1 MKGELTALVL
11 ALVLSLRGTAT
22 AQQAAIVSGT
32 VVDPIGTA
40 VTDARVAL
48 TTADGTPVQAATT
61 GAKGEFTFPDV
72 PAGSYVV
79 RVDVTGFT
87 PFSTDAFTVDDG
99 GRLLTLPLIVL
110 AVEGFS
116 TSVVVRATEAIAE
129 EQIRVQEQQRWLG
142 IVPNFYVSY
151 VPNAAPLTSRQKFTL
166 AAHETFDWTAFV
178 GASVAAAIDQ
188 STAAHPGFGEGTSG
202 YAKRW
207 AASFADNRT
216 GDLLSHY
223 VFASVFRQD
232 PRYFYQGTGTT
243 KSRLIHALASAVL
256 ARSDRGTTMPNYAQ
270 MFGNIG
276 AAALSNVYY
285 PHSER
290 GASLMV
296 SNLAISLAS
305 RAAKAVTQEFL
316 GKRLTTHAPAG
327 DRHP

>member
-1 MKGELTALVL
+1 MKGELTAVVL

-48 TTADGTPVQAATT
+48 TTADGTPVQTATT

-72 PAGSYVV
+72 LAGSYVV

-166 AAHETFDWTAFV
+166 AAHETFDWMAFV

-202 YAKRW
+202 YAQRW

-276 AAALSNVYY
+276 AAALSNAYY

-316 GKRLTTHAPAG
+316 GKRLTTHVPAG
-327 DRHP
+327 D